1 MNDREVIYEIVIP
14 NYPSKIKLSEKQ
26 RPKYYMKGKGK
37 EVPKKYRNDRYTYKD
52 KFLVDVVT
60 NEKVIA
66 NPRLAGTPKM
76 WNVNF
81 QAIWNQQ
88 IKYQARA
95 MITNKLKDIFIPYI
109 KKLKPITQFPIQFE
123 IFIFDIDMVVDI
135 SNKGVIYTKIIED
148 LLTEYKIIPDDK
160 AEFINDTGRC
170 KYIKVNTED
179 EIHAL
184 AIGVRKVMEMF
195 A

>member
-1 MNDREVIYEIVIP
+1 MSRNSLIHEIVIQ
-14 NYPSKIKLSEKQ
+14 NYPSKIQLSNKQ
-26 RPKYYMKGKGK
+26 RAKYYHKNKGKPI
-37 EVPKKYRNDRYTYKD
+37 PKKYKNDRYIYSKAKVLID
-52 KFLVDVVT
+52 SVT
-60 NEKVIA
+60 GERVIA

-88 IKYQARA
+88 IKYQSRA
-95 MITNKLKDIFIPYI
+95 VITNKLKDIFIPFI
-109 KKLKPITQFPIQFE
+109 KDLKPIREFPVKFE

-148 LLTEYKIIPDDK
+148 LLTEYKVIPDDK

-170 KYIKVNTED
+170 KWIKVNTEE
-179 EIHAL
+179 EIRMV
-184 AIGVRKVMEMF
+184 IRISKSNNEME
-195 A
+195 

>member
-1 MNDREVIYEIVIP
+1 MIEKETIYEIVIP

-26 RPKYYMKGKGK
+26 RPKYYIKGKGK
-37 EVPKKYRNDRYTYKD
+37 DVPKKYQNDRYAYQKNILTD
-52 KFLVDVVT
+52 IVT
-60 NEKVIA
+60 GEKVIA

-76 WNVNF
+76 WSVNF

-88 IKYQARA
+88 IKYQSRA
-95 MITNKLKDIFIPYI
+95 MITNKLKDIFAPFI
-109 KKLKPITQFPIQFE
+109 KDLNPIKEFPIQFE

-148 LLTEYKIIPDDK
+148 LLTEYKVIPDDK

-170 KYIKVNTED
+170 KWIKVNTED
-179 EIHAL
+179 EIHMV
-184 AIGVRKVMEMF
+184 VRINKSDNKMN
-195 A
+195 